1 MLCEILSVMVV
12 VVCVRSYIIYVYCV
26 YIGRYW
32 VLTRVYVCVFLYSCV
47 CLSYTHLHFS
57 VIPAFMFPRLMFTYS

>member
-32 VLTRVYVCVFLYSCV
+32 VLTRVCVRVLIFMR
-47 CLSYTHLHFS
+47 LSIIHASSL
-57 VIPAFMFPRLMFTYS
+57 